1 MSPLALRRRIG
12 QLVTLGIPGV
22 TVSPELRS
30 LAREFGLGGVILF
43 ARNVSDPEQV
53 AELAFEC
60 RNLGADPPLWVAIDQ
75 EGGRV
80 ARLRAP
86 LTVWPPVAA
95 VGRCGSDALAA
106 RFGAALARELRS
118 VGISFDCAPVLDV
131 LTNANNP
138 AIGDRAIANDARTV
152 ATLGAAMI
160 RAMQG
165 EGVAAC
171 GKHFPGHG
179 DTAVDSHHELPLV
192 EHSPDRLRAIEYEP
206 FRAAI
211 AADVAGIMVA
221 HLLVPALDETRPASL
236 SRRIVTGELREAL
249 GFDGLIVT
257 DDLYMTGCAARFPIP
272 QATVEAVA
280 AGHDMVLLCEPH
292 IDDHAA
298 ALEALVRAV
307 ENETVRF
314 AQVERSIA
322 RHRALK
328 SRFLAD
334 PDGAR
339 RPSTSWR
346 GLIGCEAHQLI
357 AAELRQHV

>member
-1 MSPLALRRRIG
+1 MLPLSLRHQIG
-12 QLVTLGIPGV
+12 QLVTLGIPGL
-22 TVSPELRS
+22 TVPPDVRS

-43 ARNVSDPEQV
+43 ARNVAEPEQV
-53 AELAFEC
+53 AELAFAC
-60 RNLGADPPLWVAIDQ
+60 RNLVAETPLWVAIDQ

-86 LTVWPPVAA
+86 LTVWPPAVA
-95 VGRCGSDALAA
+95 VGRSGDEALAA
-106 RFGAALARELRS
+106 RFSAALAREIRS
-118 VGISFDCAPVLDV
+118 LGITFDCAPVLDV
-131 LTNANNP
+131 LTHADNP
-138 AIGDRAIANDARTV
+138 AIGDRAISDDARVV
-152 ATLGAAMI
+152 ATMGAAMI

-179 DTAVDSHHELPLV
+179 DTAVDSHHGLPLV
-192 EHSPDRLRAIEYEP
+192 EHSPERLRAVEYEP
-206 FRAAI
+206 FRAA
-211 AADVAGIMVA
+211 AAAGVAGIMVG

-257 DDLYMTGCAARFPIP
+257 DDLYMKGCSARFPIP
-272 QATVEAVA
+272 AATVEAVA
-280 AGHDMVLLCEPH
+280 AGHDMVLLCEPR

-307 ENETVRF
+307 EDERLPF
-314 AQVERSIA
+314 GQIERSLA

-328 SRFLAD
+328 GRFVAD